1 MLLSLCFIN
10 ENWVSNLH
18 FSSTCIYIYLLTKET
33 IIPFATWDVNWQLK
47 VLRLWI
53 AVSYPEATVNNNNNK
68 LRKTKELQEKIYWGL
83 WLMQHLPDKT
93 KEGLWH
99 ASRSSKCALICSYDE
114 SLRSLRDCRVPSLGH
129 MLLLNNCSSEKSSA
143 RERSRELEKEEV
155 TEMLC
160 WWWAGDYCSLPLHRL
175 QLSNCSWAKV

>member
-10 ENWVSNLH
+10 ANWVSNLH
-18 FSSTCIYIYLLTKET
+18 FSSTCIYIYLLTKGT

-53 AVSYPEATVNNNNNK
+53 AVIYPEAPVSNNNNK
-68 LRKTKELQEKIYWGL
+68 LRKMKELQENCGWCNTCLTKQNRGSGTQAEAASVR
-83 WLMQHLPDKT
+83 WL
-93 KEGLWH
+93 
-99 ASRSSKCALICSYDE
+99 SCYDE
-114 SLRSLRDCRVPSLGH
+114 SLRSLRDCCVPSLGH
-129 MLLLNNCSSEKSSA
+129 MLLLNNCSSKKSSA

-160 WWWAGDYCSLPLHRL
+160 WWWAVDYCSLPLHRL
-175 QLSNCSWAKV
+175 QLLNCSWAKV